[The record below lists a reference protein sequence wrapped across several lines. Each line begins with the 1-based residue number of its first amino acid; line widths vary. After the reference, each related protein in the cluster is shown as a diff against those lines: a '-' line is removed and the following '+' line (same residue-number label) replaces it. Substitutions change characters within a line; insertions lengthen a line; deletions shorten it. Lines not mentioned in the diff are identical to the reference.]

1 MPCLAVREGVGD
13 VPIGQA
19 HARGLG
25 ARPEPGKV
33 DQRQLRSH
41 VATSEVLSE
50 LRYIILRMMAFE
62 VGVTVA
68 VESLVKLGLLD
79 R

>member
-1 MPCLAVREGVGD
+1 MPCLAVGEGVWD
-13 VPIGQA
+13 VPVGQA
-19 HARGLG
+19 HPRGLG
-25 ARPEPGKV
+25 ARPEPGEV

-41 VATSEVLSE
+41 VATSGVLSE

-62 VGVTVA
+62 VGVTLA
-68 VESLVKLGLLD
+68 MESLVKLGLLD

>member
-1 MPCLAVREGVGD
+1 MPCLAVGEGVWD
-13 VPIGQA
+13 VPVGQA
-19 HARGLG
+19 HPRGLG
-25 ARPEPGKV
+25 PRPEPGEV
-33 DQRQLRSH
+33 DQRQLGGH
-41 VATSEVLSE
+41 VATSGVLSE
-50 LRYIILRMMAFE
+50 LRYIILRMIAFE

>member
-1 MPCLAVREGVGD
+1 MPCLAVGEGVRD
-13 VPIGQA
+13 VPVGQA
-19 HARGLG
+19 HAGGLG
-25 ARPEPGKV
+25 ARPEPGEV

-41 VATSEVLSE
+41 IATLGVLSE

>member
-1 MPCLAVREGVGD
+1 MPCLAVGEGVWD
-13 VPIGQA
+13 VPVGQA

-25 ARPEPGKV
+25 ARPEPGEV

-41 VATSEVLSE
+41 DVPTSGVLSE

-62 VGVTVA
+62 VGVMVA
-68 VESLVKLGLLD
+68 VESVA
-79 R
+79 